1 MKLKVLIFTIDERYL
16 KALVYFFRKNEA
28 TTTSNL

>member
-1 MKLKVLIFTIDERYL
+1 MKLKVLIFTIDEKYL
-16 KALVYFFRKNEA
+16 KALVCFFRKNEA